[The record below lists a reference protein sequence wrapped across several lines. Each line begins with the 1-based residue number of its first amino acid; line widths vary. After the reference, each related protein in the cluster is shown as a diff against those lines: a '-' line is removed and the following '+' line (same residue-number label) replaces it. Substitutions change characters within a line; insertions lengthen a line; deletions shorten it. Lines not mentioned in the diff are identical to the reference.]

1 MKIDKNHLTKII
13 DSGVLP
19 VEIPFVNGIGLE
31 LTELLREIKGKRYVY
46 RGFANGKSVVIKCF
60 LGSKVREARRE
71 IEGLKLLDEAAIK
84 TAPILW
90 QIIDPSVAILVY
102 QFVDGEDLS
111 KRYQRQEFALVDKE
125 DWFLAAFNMLKEFH
139 QAKLIQHDIHLGN
152 FIFNDNGLVAIDTA
166 TVRKVK
172 HAKEFRE
179 NVALFLAQFYDCN
192 IGSLTELIDY
202 YCADFTDQK
211 IDTQQFRD
219 LLLQIQKKRFDKAL
233 SKTMRDCTQY
243 QTISKAGYT
252 GMQQREYNGVVAHL
266 LDNDIDKLME
276 NGEPLKLGNSSTVSL
291 VEIENKAYVIKRY
304 NQKNLLVLLKRQFR
318 TSRAKIS
325 WLAANWLTMIGIH
338 TPKPV
343 AFLETN
349 RGGLKREAYFIA
361 EYVKGVDLEDKI
373 SSSDENSGYLVDLSY
388 LFQMMQRYRFSH
400 GDMKATN
407 LLVVGSSLWVTDL
420 DAVQLNLSQKKSGKG
435 FRKDSQRLLKNWQDD
450 NEISEIIKRC
460 VNT

>member
-1 MKIDKNHLTKII
+1 MIM
-13 DSGVLP
+13 VW
-19 VEIPFVNGIGLE
+19 
-31 LTELLREIKGKRYVY
+31 
-46 RGFANGKSVVIKCF
+46 
-60 LGSKVREARRE
+60 
-71 IEGLKLLDEAAIK
+71 
-84 TAPILW
+84 W
-90 QIIDPSVAILVY
+90 QL
-102 QFVDGEDLS
+102 
-111 KRYQRQEFALVDKE
+111 
-125 DWFLAAFNMLKEFH
+125 
-139 QAKLIQHDIHLGN
+139 
-152 FIFNDNGLVAIDTA
+152 DTA

-202 YCADFTDQK
+202 YCADFAGQK

-291 VEIENKAYVIKRY
+291 VELENKAYVIKRY
-304 NQKNLLVLLKRQFR
+304 NQKKSACFVEERQFR
-318 TSRAKIS
+318 PSRAKTS

-343 AFLETN
+343 AFLETS
-349 RGGLKREAYFIA
+349 RGGLKREAYFNRRVC
-361 EYVKGVDLEDKI
+361 EG
-373 SSSDENSGYLVDLSY
+373 
-388 LFQMMQRYRFSH
+388 
-400 GDMKATN
+400 
-407 LLVVGSSLWVTDL
+407 
-420 DAVQLNLSQKKSGKG
+420 
-435 FRKDSQRLLKNWQDD
+435 
-450 NEISEIIKRC
+450 C
-460 VNT
+460 